1 MSTASPLL
9 ASKIALRNILFATDL
24 SPGSLLALPFAA
36 SIAQRYAGKLFLAHI
51 LPNEDYASVSSESRA
66 TLDRLESGA
75 KEGLVGALGTLRN
88 VDHEI
93 LTDHGSLRSRLLAVA
108 EKCRVDLIV
117 IGTHGWRGVKK
128 LLRGSTAEEVA
139 CAASRPVLIV
149 GPHVSTPPEFNHIL
163 YETDFSPMSARA
175 IRMAF
180 SLSETYDA
188 SLLCLHVNDWDSM
201 EPPIAAASKT
211 VEFFDEQVHRY
222 RGSRLAERCKLRVEF
237 GSRPER
243 ILHIA
248 ATHAIDL
255 IIMGVPSSNGIRARI
270 ASHLPGSAAYD
281 VVAEAACP
289 LLTVPLRAMSASENQ
304 KNL

>member
-9 ASKIALRNILFATDL
+9 TSEIALRNILFATDL

-36 SIAQRYAGKLFLAHI
+36 SVAQRYAGKLFLAHI

-66 TLDRLESGA
+66 TLGRLESGA
-75 KEGLVGALGTLRN
+75 EEGLVGALGTLRN

-149 GPHVSTPPEFNHIL
+149 GPHISTGPEFRHIL
-163 YETDFSPMSARA
+163 YETDFSPTSERA
-175 IRMAF
+175 MRLAF

-188 SLLCLHVNDWDSM
+188 PLLCLHVNDWDSK
-201 EPPIAAASKT
+201 EPPIEAAPKT
-211 VEFFDEQVHRY
+211 VEFFREHLNSY
-222 RGSRLAERCKLRVEF
+222 RGRRFAEKCEVRVEF
-237 GSRPER
+237 GSRSDR
-243 ILHIA
+243 ILHLA
-248 ATHAIDL
+248 DTQAIDL
-255 IIMGVPSSNGIRARI
+255 IIMSAPRSKGIRARI
-270 ASHLPGSAAYD
+270 ASHLPGSPAYE
-281 VVAEAACP
+281 VVSEAGSP
-289 LLTVPLRAMSASENQ
+289 VLTVPAQ
-304 KNL
+304 

>member
-1 MSTASPLL
+1 MSTASQL
-9 ASKIALRNILFATDL
+9 SVSEIALRNILFATDL
-24 SPGSLLALPFAA
+24 APGSLLALPFAA

-75 KEGLVGALGTLRN
+75 EEGLVGALGTLGN

-117 IGTHGWRGVKK
+117 IGTHGWRGIKK

-149 GPHVSTPPEFNHIL
+149 GPHISTGPEFRHIL
-163 YETDFSPMSARA
+163 YETDFSPTSARA
-175 IRMAF
+175 MQFAF
-180 SLSETYDA
+180 SLSEAYDA
-188 SLLCLHVNDWDSM
+188 SLLCLHVNDWDSK
-201 EPPIAAASKT
+201 EPPIQAAPKT
-211 VEFFDEQVHRY
+211 VKFFSEHLHSY
-222 RGSRLAERCKLRVEF
+222 RGGRFVEKCEVRVEF
-237 GSRPER
+237 GSRAER
-243 ILHIA
+243 ILHVA
-248 ATHAIDL
+248 AKQAIDL
-255 IIMGVPSSNGIRARI
+255 IIMSVPSNKGIRARI

-281 VVAEAACP
+281 VVAEAASP
-289 LLTVPLRAMSASENQ
+289 VLTVPAQ
-304 KNL
+304 